1 MVEQLQTKKR
11 KPLPP
16 VTPDGLFYIVVLY
29 LQEGGVEVV
38 TCEEKAERRMLET
51 PGRYAG
57 WAYVLVT

>member
-1 MVEQLQTKKR
+1 MVEQLQTKRR
-11 KPLPP
+11 KPLPD

-29 LQEGGVEVV
+29 LREGGVEVV
-38 TCEEKAERRMLET
+38 TCEEKAERHIHEN